1 MEDIRRQL
9 ILAQLK
15 FDRFAAS
22 LGIEVVGLDDGYAK
36 CRMAIRPDMLNSV
49 DILHGGAIFTLAD
62 MAFAAACNSHGTV
75 SLALHVGITYYAA
88 PPNNSV
94 LIAEAKEI
102 NLSRKTCEYE
112 LRITTEEGQLIANAI
127 GLAYRKNDPYPPLK

>member
-1 MEDIRRQL
+1 MEDDRRQR

-15 FDRFAAS
+15 HDRLAAM
-22 LGIEVVGLDDGYAK
+22 LGIEVVALDDGYAK
-36 CRMAIRPDMLNSV
+36 CRMRIRPDMLNSV

-88 PPNNSV
+88 PPDNSV
-94 LIAEAKEI
+94 LIADAKEI
-102 NLSRKTCEYE
+102 NLGRKTCEYE
-112 LRITTEEGQLIANAI
+112 IRITTEEGQLIANAI
-127 GLAYRKNDPYPPLK
+127 GLAYRKSDPYPPA

>member
-1 MEDIRRQL
+1 MEDDRRQR

-15 FDRFAAS
+15 FDRFAGM
-22 LGIEVVGLDDGYAK
+22 LGIEVVALDDGYAK
-36 CRMAIRPDMLNSV
+36 CRMPIRPEMLNSV

-88 PPNNSV
+88 PPNNCV

-102 NLSRKTCEYE
+102 NLGRKTCEYE
-112 LRITTEEGQLIANAI
+112 IRITTEEGQLIANAI
-127 GLAYRKNDPYPPLK
+127 GLAYRKSDPYPPLQ